1 MKHAMSTVN
10 EEDVHNNN
18 DNKPSSSIKSTP
30 SDVKIMEKE
39 KSIEQVGSPLSASTE
54 HLNADTASTT
64 SSIDKKLPTVPSPA
78 VGDPGTPSSSSDH
91 QSLRSA
97 SADVLLPL
105 LIFSIVKSNPTN
117 FLSNLRFIQ
126 RFRRP
131 SRIAGQESYCL
142 TNIVCFYF
150 IVFFLA
156 KMAIS
161 MEDISVYVI

>member
-10 EEDVHNNN
+10 EEEVHNNN
-18 DNKPSSSIKSTP
+18 DSKPSSPSKSTP
-30 SDVKIMEKE
+30 SDVKKAGKE
-39 KSIEQVGSPLSASTE
+39 KSVEPVESPLSASTE

-64 SSIDKKLPTVPSPA
+64 SSIDKKLPTVPSPTVSA
-78 VGDPGTPSSSSDH
+78 PGTPSSSSDH

-150 IVFFLA
+150 ILLYLYFLLLQRWL
-156 KMAIS
+156 
-161 MEDISVYVI
+161 